1 MAKLNRDELIRLVQH
16 IMTTSGCVVDLDA
29 LLNKFESNVNYPN
42 ASELI
47 FNPPSG
53 KRLTATEIVEIA
65 IGESRESST
74 DKKN

>member
-29 LLNKFESNVNYPN
+29 LLNQFESNVNYPN

-53 KRLTATEIVEIA
+53 KKLTAEQIVDLALE
-65 IGESRESST
+65 R
-74 DKKN
+74 